1 MGGAFGLLAGGPVGA
16 ALGALAGHILDEQ
29 ADSRADAALRDD
41 TQQPADGSAG
51 ASRAEI
57 SERFFRTTFEVMGHV
72 AKADGRVSPQEIAAA
87 RAVMNSFRLDATQVE
102 AAIACFNRG
111 KDPNFGLEGSL
122 LALRRACAS
131 HPQLLVEFLEIQLQ
145 VAIGASDLRGAARPL
160 MQRIAAML
168 GVNGLE
174 FAHLEA
180 LTRMRLGL
188 MGSPGM
194 GSNAGAGSGRSY
206 GGGSQRS
213 GGGSARG
220 AVQGMQEADAYKV
233 LEIDAG
239 ASDGDVVKA
248 YRRQLSRHHPDKL
261 KANGLPESMLE
272 NAKQRTQQI
281 IEAWDLIRQ
290 RRGLS

>member
-29 ADSRADAALRDD
+29 ADSRADATLRDD
-41 TQQPADGSAG
+41 TQRPAEGASG

-87 RAVMNSFRLDATQVE
+87 RAVMNSFRLDAAQVE
-102 AAIACFNRG
+102 GAIACFNRG

-131 HPQLLVEFLEIQLQ
+131 HPQLLLEFLEIQLQ

-160 MQRIAAML
+160 VQRIAAML

-188 MGSPGM
+188 MGAPGM
-194 GSNAGAGSGRSY
+194 GRNSGGASGGAY
-206 GGGSQRS
+206 GNGGPRGGS
-213 GGGSARG
+213 SARG
-220 AVQGMQEADAYKV
+220 AAQGLQEADAYKV

-261 KANGLPESMLE
+261 KANGLPETMLE